1 MMIASKDRT
10 YCTRSILRS
19 PVPVGPAPGAIE
31 RHSPRSSH
39 EVTVTKDGDRI
50 QIAVSDRVLG
60 VSDGEAREV
69 LLALIC
75 MLSP

>member
-10 YCTRSILRS
+10 YCTRSILHRS
-19 PVPVGPAPGAIE
+19 GRVGPAGAIE
-31 RHSPRSSH
+31 RHAPRSSH
-39 EVTVTKDGDRI
+39 EVTVTKDGDGI
-50 QIAVSDRVLG
+50 QIEMPGRVMR